1 MKYFTPDLIVMGQ
14 SDEDRVLNEQ
24 SRLWEEAGERYA
36 AALDSIRPYFPAG
49 LRIIDDSYYLHDS
62 QIQAMGQRDGSFVI
76 VLQLDPPP
84 QSILTFSYD
93 LLENPA
99 IIKGALPAEHCGC
112 GPLVDWQYDE
122 IEMIPGTPPTWKQSI
137 LLSNGWEVALHFR
150 DVQVQ
155 EVQAL
160 IPPPSN
166 GHTATPTFSASQRV

>member
-1 MKYFTPDLIVMGQ
+1 MKYFTPELIVMGQ

-24 SRLWEEAGERYA
+24 SRLWDEAGERYVA
-36 AALDSIRPYFPAG
+36 YLDSIRPQLPAG
-49 LRIIDDSYYLHDS
+49 LRHIDNSYYLHDS
-62 QIQAMGQRDGSFVI
+62 QIQAMGHRDRGFVI

-84 QSILTFSYD
+84 QSILTFTYD

-122 IEMIPGTPPTWKQSI
+122 IEMVAGSPPTWRQTI
-137 LLSNGWEVALHFR
+137 LLSNGWELTLHFR

-160 IPPPSN
+160 IPPPRN
-166 GHTATPTFSASQRV
+166 GHTAALASSVSQPV